1 MTKVGYAQSLN
12 SWTGLDTKTPEE
24 SSRLCQ
30 STAELFAQAYA
41 YTEKVTSS
49 VQLVA
54 DTVHLYCN
62 KLDCYSSND
71 IYYSCD

>member
-1 MTKVGYAQSLN
+1 MAKAGYAQSLN
-12 SWTGLDTKTPEE
+12 SWTGLDTRTPEE

-49 VQLVA
+49 VQLVT

-62 KLDCYSSND
+62 ELDCYSSND
-71 IYYSCD
+71 IKYFCD